1 MKKLLLFF
9 IFPLFVS
16 CNSDDPENVNQPINI
31 VGFWEEKQVKE
42 EGESEFTDVSNCET
56 HPQSNTYEFTD
67 FNALQISYTCHPEMS
82 NHTLGAYYFEEG
94 LLVMN
99 PLIDMEENG
108 NTEYGEKH
116 SITVIDEQNIKLK
129 EVWNTIDGDV
139 VDGREIVVKKRL

>member
-82 NHTLGAYYFEEG
+82 NHTLGAYYVDG
-94 LLVMN
+94 DILVSN
-99 PLIDMEENG
+99 PFNVEDVDDY
-108 NTEYGEKH
+108 TEKH

-139 VDGREIVVKKRL
+139 VNGREIVVRKRI